1 MILYSEINDIT
12 ETTSE
17 QTTEG
22 EDNASGSELEV
33 ASTGD
38 AVLTISRDELNRAVE
53 TLPKLYDLFSFWFLM
68 WLCFAI
74 FGRIRKQIQNHT
86 KEMGDKR

>member
-1 MILYSEINDIT
+1 MILYSNINDIT
-12 ETTSE
+12 ETTTE
-17 QTTEG
+17 ENTEG
-22 EDNASGSELEV
+22 ESNASNSEMEV
-33 ASTGD
+33 ATSGD
-38 AVLTISRDELNRAVE
+38 AYLIISQQELNRAVE

-68 WLCFAI
+68 WLCFSI